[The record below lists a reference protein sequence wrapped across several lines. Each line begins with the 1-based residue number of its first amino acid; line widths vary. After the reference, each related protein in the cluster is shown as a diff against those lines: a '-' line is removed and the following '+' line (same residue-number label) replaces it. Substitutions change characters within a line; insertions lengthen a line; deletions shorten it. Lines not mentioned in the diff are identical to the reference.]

1 VVKSHHKNKNKKL
14 AVKGKGIAKNF
25 NDNYFIY
32 NKTRHLDKDCRNKGG
47 QGNPMK
53 RIFQTNVTE
62 VDYLTNEVSEM
73 NLSCVVS
80 EVSFINNLE

>member
-14 AVKGKGIAKNF
+14 TVKGKGIAKNF

-32 NKTRHLDKDCRNKGG
+32 NKTRYLDKDCRNKGG

-53 RIFQTNVTE
+53 RISQTNVTE
-62 VDYLTNEVSEM
+62 VDYLTNKVLEM